1 MKKRN
6 AFLVM
11 LCCLAGWLA
20 PAHAAK
26 VRYSASATYVPGGQ
40 GGGGL
45 IQSITYPSGKT
56 LTYQYDPTG
65 LITTMLWNGQPV
77 VANLQ
82 WNALELPTGWTWPFA
97 NTNATRVYNSAA
109 QLQQSELFAYEFT
122 PGGLVKKITQ
132 QLQAPMKQ
140 GAQTVSQPWTVV
152 TNITHG
158 IMGISDVTH
167 TPGTITLP
175 TGFVAQDIIGP
186 LQASYTYDDNGN
198 RTRAVYQQWG
208 GSMGTNLLTRDMHLV
223 AGTNKIGKVYDH
235 RNSVQSQRTLTWD
248 DSGRMTSDGDNTFH
262 YDVMGRTTAITNSYG
277 GGTLTFLTNALYQRT
292 RKQQGNLVYDY
303 FYGEE
308 DWGMG
313 QSSFPLGMYFT
324 NKTTQ
329 QKKATEYLYL
339 PTPMGPMPIAV
350 DMGGTLY
357 AIHTDHLLTPRR
369 LTDSNGQA
377 VWQWPVT
384 AFGELE
390 ANNASTGWI
399 RSRIGSA
406 GAIANT
412 QDVEFALRYPGQQ
425 FDKETGLMY
434 NHHRYYDPYLTVG
447 YTETDPIGLAGGW
460 NRLRYAGGDG
470 INNFD
475 MRGLASLNLFQPGSN
490 MRAYAHMW
498 NEKMYYTVAGHGNFK
513 FMQDDRFERSA
524 NLTPEKLAEIIK
536 ADPSWKNRPIILGSC
551 NTGYGF
557 AEELAKILR
566 VAVTAPL
573 GFAWFNYGGVIGV
586 SSLQTVL
593 PSAEH
598 TEYYNRHRYILQW
611 RTFNAP

>member
-1 MKKRN
+1 MNKMMTFFT
-6 AFLVM
+6 AL
-11 LCCLAGWLA
+11 LCFVATLGGS
-20 PAHAAK
+20 AHAAT
-26 VRYSASATYVPGGQ
+26 VNYNASATYVPGGQ

-460 NRLRYAGGDG
+460 NRLRSAGGDG

-475 MRGLASLNLFQPGSN
+475 PTGLSTYVCTQPLHSLGTFGRFIYSPPANPFYHKFIGILRPDNSVFTGGQDRASGPWGPGRPSQGD
-490 MRAYAHMW
+490 A
-498 NEKMYYTVAGHGNFK
+498 VAGAGAECHKVANDNECLEACLIRQF
-513 FMQDDRFERSA
+513 SA
-524 NLTPEKLAEIIK
+524 P
-536 ADPSWKNRPIILGSC
+536 RPYYS
-551 NTGYGF
+551 
-557 AEELAKILR
+557 
-566 VAVTAPL
+566 L
-573 GFAWFNYGGVIGV
+573 GFQGLTGGQNCQGWADVTLAQCQLKCKG
-586 SSLQTVL
+586 S
-593 PSAEH
+593 P
-598 TEYYNRHRYILQW
+598 
-611 RTFNAP
+611 